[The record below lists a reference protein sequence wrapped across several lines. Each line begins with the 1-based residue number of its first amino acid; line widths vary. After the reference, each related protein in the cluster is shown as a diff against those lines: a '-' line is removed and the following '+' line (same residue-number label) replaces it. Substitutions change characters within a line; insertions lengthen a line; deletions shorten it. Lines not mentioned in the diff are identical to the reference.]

1 MGFEG
6 NMGNNK
12 KISKRQRLLFILD
25 HLNYKIV
32 FACLAAYLIFAAII
46 IGAFDK
52 RSPKPQKQPVKTEE
66 EPKATL
72 SDAFTA
78 FTTEQATT
86 EAQGISKPTEGY
98 DLSEDEK
105 NTPNILLLQNDP
117 RWKDAP
123 YGSSGT
129 VGQYGGGPTCLSM
142 AVIYLTKDFTATP
155 PRVAEYSA
163 NAGYYMDGEGTSY
176 AIFTEGCA
184 NYGLKSEWLATDDEE
199 RLKAGLDQG
208 EILIASILEKT
219 LGYNPTDQ
227 YVVIYGYDDDG
238 FLINDPANEKT
249 SSKKYKFEDI
259 ENGMMAVFALSV
271 DPSAKPSTDASK
283 DKTTEAST
291 ETSEE
296 ATTEGAGE

>member
-1 MGFEG
+1 MV
-6 NMGNNK
+6 
-12 KISKRQRLLFILD
+12 D

-32 FACLAAYLIFAAII
+32 FACLAGYLIFAGII

-52 RSPKPQKQPVKTEE
+52 KDPKPEKQKVQAEE

-72 SDAFTA
+72 SDAFSE
-78 FTTEQATT
+78 FTTEQPAT
-86 EAQGISKPTEGY
+86 EAPAGISKPTEGY

-105 NTPNILLLQNDP
+105 NTPNLLLLQNDP

-123 YGSSGT
+123 YGASGT
-129 VGQYGGGPTCLSM
+129 VGQFGGGPTCLSM
-142 AVIYLTKDFTATP
+142 AVIYLKKDFTATP

-199 RLKAGLDQG
+199 RLKAGLDNG

-219 LGYNPTDQ
+219 LGDNPTDQ
-227 YVVIYGYDDDG
+227 YIVIYGYDDEG
-238 FLINDPANEKT
+238 FFINDPASEQT

-259 ENGMMAVFALSV
+259 ESGMMAVFALTS
-271 DPSAKPSTDASK
+271 DPNSKPSTDASK
-283 DKTTEAST
+283 TGEADSTADSTT
-291 ETSEE
+291 E
-296 ATTEGAGE
+296 ATTENAGEDASGE